1 MWTHA
6 WDYMWG
12 LGAGTGE
19 EPTSCLSY
27 ITNFLFPVIFLT
39 MCLFPASFSRNFPC
53 AHNLC
58 CLVSV
63 SRRLSRITFAH
74 QGEGIWTSAICD
86 TYIFF
91 KLSTEILFSFI
102 ITPWPKGDIKG
113 SNEKSYGWEWREEEA
128 QMVPRVLDDWIMLR
142 SLCRG
147 DWSCSNYLLLWNKT
161 PHNLVELKLQPFYYV
176 LSVVD
181 RPREGGLSRLLDDWN
196 SLGQGK
202 FARPLTGSGCFPGL
216 FTLPHVVSAGAWCLA
231 RGGWS
236 SRGWLPGHCT
246 LHTTSHYGGLEFSHS
261 MAVSAES
268 DFFPDI
274 FPRDLGGS

>member
-1 MWTHA
+1 MVESLGDTGSELYSEGWRQGGSRDTVWPQMWTHA

-102 ITPWPKGDIKG
+102 ITWKRK
-113 SNEKSYGWEWREEEA
+113 
-128 QMVPRVLDDWIMLR
+128 
-142 SLCRG
+142 
-147 DWSCSNYLLLWNKT
+147 
-161 PHNLVELKLQPFYYV
+161 NL
-176 LSVVD
+176 
-181 RPREGGLSRLLDDWN
+181 
-196 SLGQGK
+196 
-202 FARPLTGSGCFPGL
+202 
-216 FTLPHVVSAGAWCLA
+216 
-231 RGGWS
+231 
-236 SRGWLPGHCT
+236 
-246 LHTTSHYGGLEFSHS
+246 
-261 MAVSAES
+261 
-268 DFFPDI
+268 
-274 FPRDLGGS
+274 

>member
-1 MWTHA
+1 M
-6 WDYMWG
+6 
-12 LGAGTGE
+12 
-19 EPTSCLSY
+19 
-27 ITNFLFPVIFLT
+27 
-39 MCLFPASFSRNFPC
+39 
-53 AHNLC
+53 
-58 CLVSV
+58 
-63 SRRLSRITFAH
+63 
-74 QGEGIWTSAICD
+74 
-86 TYIFF
+86 
-91 KLSTEILFSFI
+91 
-102 ITPWPKGDIKG
+102 
-113 SNEKSYGWEWREEEA
+113 
-128 QMVPRVLDDWIMLR
+128 
-142 SLCRG
+142 
-147 DWSCSNYLLLWNKT
+147 
-161 PHNLVELKLQPFYYV
+161 ELKLQPFYYV

-181 RPREGGLSRLLDDWN
+181 GPREGGLSRLLDDWN

-202 FARPLTGSGCFPGL
+202 FARPMTGSGCFPGL